1 MIIKRLHNTET
12 KKYRFLLLR
21 YKITLL
27 AVLLFVMSGCSY
39 CQQGAKTFINGR
51 EQSIAKPLRQVML
64 ISGRGLEDLNLT
76 ITRMEFLDQGRLIQA
91 TGYNTEVNLRFDP
104 LTRSLTR
111 LHGKA
116 FTKQGIRDFSS
127 EKVVFNHISE
137 LLSQDNLPDL
147 RKMTAKMIPVYQSSD
162 TKSRVIAYL
171 ACGVVVT
178 TVEGGKKWKK
188 IELVSGGTG
197 YVLTANLKPAPPDS
211 SPSTGEDLRWG

>member
-1 MIIKRLHNTET
+1 
-12 KKYRFLLLR
+12 
-21 YKITLL
+21 
-27 AVLLFVMSGCSY
+27 
-39 CQQGAKTFINGR
+39 
-51 EQSIAKPLRQVML
+51 
-64 ISGRGLEDLNLT
+64 
-76 ITRMEFLDQGRLIQA
+76 MEFLDQGRLIQA

-104 LTRSLTR
+104 LTRFLTR

-116 FTKQGIRDFSS
+116 FTKQGIRDFSY
-127 EKVVFNHISE
+127 EKMVFNHISE

-197 YVLTANLKPAPPDS
+197 YVLTANLKPVPPDS
-211 SPSTGEDLRWG
+211 SPSTASGS